1 MPGIQQS
8 ILSFLEYV
16 VESQKR
22 RGSENDCRSL
32 HVVWTEKQRPESKQQ
47 SIDRSEIGRPLPTT
61 AGMQEL
67 EQRMEQLPGPINDQ
81 KLLFHEKAI
90 GDNGL
95 GTALPEELGERCQ
108 QMCKHQQQGLHER
121 VE

>member
-1 MPGIQQS
+1 MPGLQQS

-22 RGSENDCRSL
+22 RGSENDRRSL

-47 SIDRSEIGRPLPTT
+47 SIDRSEIGCTLPRPV
-61 AGMQEL
+61 
-67 EQRMEQLPGPINDQ
+67 NDQ

-95 GTALPEELGERCQ
+95 GTAWPEELGERCQ
-108 QMCKHQQQGLHER
+108 QMCNINSR
-121 VE
+121 IFM